1 MLYYYFLECETAREM
16 SIPNK
21 RNQMTVTDGKSISTY
36 NDSGTSLYKVN
47 QKKQLKVC
55 LRTIRIMSHYVRRE

>member
-1 MLYYYFLECETAREM
+1 M

-21 RNQMTVTDGKSISTY
+21 KNQMTVTDGKSISTY

-47 QKKQLKVC
+47 QKKCLKMYLRNYKNNVTLCDTRVNSMHNSSVC
-55 LRTIRIMSHYVRRE
+55 VI